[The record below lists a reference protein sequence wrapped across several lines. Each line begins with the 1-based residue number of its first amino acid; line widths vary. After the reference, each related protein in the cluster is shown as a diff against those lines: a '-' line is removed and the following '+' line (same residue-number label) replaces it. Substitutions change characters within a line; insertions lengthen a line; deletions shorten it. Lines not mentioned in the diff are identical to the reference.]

1 MIEKN
6 KLEMVRE
13 FLIGIKK
20 ESSEVFHEIRVL
32 VDEIDEKPLSELI
45 YKTEKNKIRDMEL
58 EVAKEKLRKLTNLIH
73 YNPELKKD
81 ANELIDEIET
91 ESDVFLV
98 SMFIKGALETQS
110 EGCKTEKN
118 KSIEESLN
126 NIFPALNN
134 NFLNGK

>member
-6 KLEMVRE
+6 KLEMVRN
-13 FLIGIKK
+13 FLISMKK

-45 YKTEKNKIRDMEL
+45 YKTEKNNIRDMEL
-58 EVAKEKLRKLTNLIH
+58 EVAKEKLRKLTNLIN

-91 ESDVFLV
+91 ELDVFLV

-110 EGCKTEKN
+110 EGCKTENN
-118 KSIEESLN
+118 KSIDESIN
-126 NIFPALNN
+126 NIFPAQNN
-134 NFLNGK
+134 NFLNGN